1 MVYRANLLN
10 FKYGEIK
17 KLKNENIE
25 GSLEDKNIDVFQ
37 EEWIEFSKFQRAGYF
52 IENLFLITNL
62 QLGWKFE

>member
-37 EEWIEFSKFQRAGYF
+37 EE
-52 IENLFLITNL
+52 
-62 QLGWKFE
+62 